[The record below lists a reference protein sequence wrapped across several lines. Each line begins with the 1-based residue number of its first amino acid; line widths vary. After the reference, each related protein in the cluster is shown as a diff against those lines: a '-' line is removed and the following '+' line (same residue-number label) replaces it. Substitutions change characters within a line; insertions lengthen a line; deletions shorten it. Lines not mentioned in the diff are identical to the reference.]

1 MRDDIRHFRNLN
13 RDGLWPGFLL
23 SGLELTADG
32 RLRLL
37 ALPRLDAALPED
49 VGKLPCPDLAGGIAV
64 DRDGTVFFSSPAAG
78 CILRINVCSGETEAV
93 PCLGGKGA
101 APTQFDQPAGLL
113 IPPFRRALYVA
124 DSGNGRIQIFDLDSL
139 QLGNL
144 WTGFEQPVSLAADA
158 QGNVYVVDLKTR
170 RVDRFSISG
179 DRAPSFWNAVAGSGR
194 VSDPRAVA
202 VEDDAVYVLD
212 GQTSN
217 VCRFHPSGALLGE
230 IATGIPNPMGLAVV
244 SGIVYV
250 GDQARRRISV
260 FRQSQAGGWV
270 RAGDAAGYDGP
281 VAALAPDRNGGLLVS
296 PGSCHTPLRLT
307 LDASSSQV
315 GLLWSGPI
323 SVGAGEHFWNRIH
336 ATLDLPT
343 GTHIEFFFHTG
354 PAVPP
359 PVLPGSAD
367 PFPAPWR
374 AAGIDVTDF
383 FVGGP
388 ETPCV
393 WIGARFSNDLDASP
407 ALGQLRVEYDQQG
420 YLAHLPAIY
429 RGAECDDFLLR
440 FLTLF
445 ESFFQEY
452 ESRIEGM
459 PALFDPAAA
468 PREYLPWLAGF
479 LALELSETWTETQQR
494 EAVAAAYARYA
505 RRGTVAGLREALRLE
520 AGVRAVIDEPI
531 QAMGWWAMPAPSTSC
546 RPGASSTW
554 EDGAGSVL
562 GFNTVLASAEPQGA
576 VVGTTAVLDQS
587 YIIAQEEFGS
597 KLFEVAAHQ
606 FTVLVYRGEIDG
618 LGKLDQV
625 KAVIDREKPV
635 HTVYRLCVI
644 EPGPRVG
651 YRARLGI
658 DTVIGGG
665 PVPGRLG
672 EGDLVLAG
680 RPRGAL
686 GVRSELGVTTQL

>member
-13 RDGLWPGFLL
+13 RDGLWPGFLR
-23 SGLELTADG
+23 SGLHLGADG
-32 RLRLL
+32 QLRLL
-37 ALPRLDAALPED
+37 ALPRLDAVLPQDVSALPS
-49 VGKLPCPDLAGGIAV
+49 PDLPGGIAV
-64 DRDGTVFFSSPAAG
+64 DRDGTVYFCDPASG
-78 CILRINVCSGETEAV
+78 CILRTNVCSGETEAV
-93 PCLGGKGA
+93 PCLGRKGA

-113 IPPFRRALYVA
+113 IPPFRHALYVA
-124 DSGNGRIQIFDLDSL
+124 DSGNRRIQIFDLDSL
-139 QLGNL
+139 QLSNL

-158 QGNVYVVDLKTR
+158 YGNVYVVDTKTR

-179 DRAPSFWNAVAGSGR
+179 DLAPSFWNAVADCGR
-194 VSDPRAVA
+194 VSDPRFVA
-202 VEDDAVYVLD
+202 VEDEAVYVLD
-212 GQTSN
+212 GQTYN
-217 VCRFHPSGALLGE
+217 VCRFDISGRLVGE
-230 IATGIPNPMGLAVV
+230 IATGIPSPMGLAVV
-244 SGIVYV
+244 SGILYI
-250 GDQARRRISV
+250 GDQARRRIAV
-260 FRQSQAGGWV
+260 FRQNQAGEWV

-296 PGSCHTPLRLT
+296 PGSCHVPLRFT
-307 LDASSSQV
+307 LDASFSQQ

-323 SVGAGEHFWNRIH
+323 LVGAGEHFWNRIH
-336 ATLDLPT
+336 ATLTLPA

-354 PAVPP
+354 PAAPP
-359 PVLPGSAD
+359 PVVPGSPD

-383 FVGGP
+383 FAGGP
-388 ETPCV
+388 ETPHL

-420 YLAHLPAIY
+420 YLAHLPSIY

-445 ESFFQEY
+445 ESFFQEL
-452 ESRIEGM
+452 ELRIEGM
-459 PALFDPAAA
+459 PALFDAAAA
-468 PREYLPWLAGF
+468 PPEFLPWLAGF
-479 LALELSETWTETQQR
+479 LALELPETWTVAQQR

-505 RRGTVAGLREALRLE
+505 QRGTVAGLREALRLE

-531 QAMGWWAMPAPSTSC
+531 QAMGWWALPAPSTSC
-546 RPGASSTW
+546 KPGASSTW

-587 YIIAQEEFGS
+587 HLVAQEEFGS

-606 FTVLVYRGEIDG
+606 FTVLVYRGEIDCP
-618 LGKLDQV
+618 GKLDQV
-625 KAVIDREKPV
+625 KAVIDREKPA

-644 EPGPRVG
+644 EPGARVG
-651 YRARLGI
+651 YKARLGI

-665 PVPGRLG
+665 PLPSRLG
-672 EGDLVLAG
+672 ERDLVLAG
-680 RPRGAL
+680 QPRGAV
-686 GVRSELGVTTQL
+686 GVRSSLGVTTQL